1 MVFLKFNIATLC
13 LSLNLINLAKQQI
26 LVKAWGFTKNRLRHS
41 MEIKEGFITDS
52 ITAIYSKG
60 LQVY

>member
-1 MVFLKFNIATLC
+1 MS
-13 LSLNLINLAKQQI
+13 LSLINLAKQQI

-41 MEIKEGFITDS
+41 MEIKEGFIADS
-52 ITAIYSKG
+52 ITTIYSKG

>member
-13 LSLNLINLAKQQI
+13 MSLSLINLAKQQI

-41 MEIKEGFITDS
+41 MEIKEGFIADS
-52 ITAIYSKG
+52 ITTIYSKG